1 MKKKSEFLVETDIIL
16 SHLMQKEN
24 NSISDLEFAMSTG
37 ICFTSIQTASELLFF
52 ANNEKE
58 KEGVNSVLFSLK
70 VLGVH
75 PRYCLNISEFFNKVA
90 TVRDALVCSLAKNNK
105 LPIFT
110 LDKNRFIKSGI
121 TIITPNEL
129 RG

>member
-1 MKKKSEFLVETDIIL
+1 MKKKCEFLVETDIIL

-24 NSISDLEFAMSTG
+24 NSVSDLEFAMSTG